1 MSTLTRRSALS
12 TAAAFGLVGPALG
25 QSKPPLKTLT
35 VTEPVHGIGY
45 LPLYV
50 AIQKGYFADEGLA
63 VRTLTIESGSVPTNA
78 VLSGQAFAFIAGPE
92 HTAFAKLKGGELRV
106 IANVVQ
112 RGNLYYVAPK
122 GKEPTTGADLG
133 QYFKGKA
140 IATGYYGGTPNSIT
154 RYLLKKWRLDVN
166 SDVRLM
172 ELTANGINAALK
184 AGAVHIAAVQE
195 PQLTQ
200 GIRENLWSEP
210 FLNFPKQ
217 QGDYAYSALCVRLAS
232 IQEDRETVQ
241 KFVRAVV
248 RGLRA
253 TQTDPT
259 DATAIAKKEFPTM
272 AQDDMKA
279 TLDRAF
285 ADELWSRNGFVSH
298 EAWATSHAVVR
309 AADVL
314 KQDVPYEGVID
325 MQFVNAVERT
335 N

>member
-122 GKEPTTGADLG
+122 GK
-133 QYFKGKA
+133 
-140 IATGYYGGTPNSIT
+140 
-154 RYLLKKWRLDVN
+154 
-166 SDVRLM
+166 
-172 ELTANGINAALK
+172 
-184 AGAVHIAAVQE
+184 
-195 PQLTQ
+195 
-200 GIRENLWSEP
+200 
-210 FLNFPKQ
+210 
-217 QGDYAYSALCVRLAS
+217 
-232 IQEDRETVQ
+232 
-241 KFVRAVV
+241 
-248 RGLRA
+248 
-253 TQTDPT
+253 
-259 DATAIAKKEFPTM
+259 
-272 AQDDMKA
+272 
-279 TLDRAF
+279 
-285 ADELWSRNGFVSH
+285 
-298 EAWATSHAVVR
+298 
-309 AADVL
+309 
-314 KQDVPYEGVID
+314 
-325 MQFVNAVERT
+325 
-335 N
+335 